1 MKNGDNEYRVFLTN
15 VKNAVRE
22 MGKNDTADI
31 TIPDGLSFGKLRY
44 PLECSFKA

>member
-1 MKNGDNEYRVFLTN
+1 MKNSDNEYRIFLPD

-22 MGKNDTADI
+22 MGKNDTTGIA
-31 TIPDGLSFGKLRY
+31 IPDGLSFGKLRY